1 MIFCYLQQLPELHLP
16 VQQQQQEPLLAPD
29 PDDAPQPQPQEV
41 INTPS
46 SQPTGS
52 IFPVNIA
59 PQVLLEPVNKYD
71 HHHAL
76 AKQPIIAAS

>member
-1 MIFCYLQQLPELHLP
+1 M
-16 VQQQQQEPLLAPD
+16 QQQQQEPLLAPD

-46 SQPTGS
+46 SQPAGS

-59 PQVLLEPVNKYD
+59 PTGVTRTSQ
-71 HHHAL
+71 
-76 AKQPIIAAS
+76 QI